1 MHVLIALVAV
11 SMVAHVIASFLRA
24 TAVFFPDEYLYSEL
38 SRSLSSSGLPLVRG
52 GLVAFPSLLEPI
64 VTAPFWLLGSVETGF
79 RASMVLNS
87 IAMSLAAVPVYWLG
101 RRLGLSGWL
110 ALGPSALALATPSML
125 YSSWMMGEALAYPL
139 FLTGFSMGVLA
150 LSGERRWTV
159 PALVFFALASLARIQ
174 LLVLPLAF
182 ALAAVLMAARE
193 RRFRQFLG
201 ERRYL
206 VGAGVVLAV
215 VVLVVPSGAL
225 GFYGSA
231 RHIDLAVGPFARH
244 LGVQAIGLLFA
255 CAWIVL
261 PGALIG
267 LGLGLFRP
275 RSRIELGFVC
285 GALVVTLGL
294 LLQSSL
300 FGVAS
305 IPQERYLFYCV
316 LLLAICLA
324 LLVDRG
330 WPMRRLHALLV
341 LPILVVAALIPI
353 STWASAERL
362 SQSSFLFA
370 SFRLEAEF
378 GVADAS
384 LLIAVAI
391 SVLALAALALP
402 LSRRLGG
409 LGIFALATA
418 FAATALALS
427 INLDTLNGAEL
438 LRSRAPDK
446 GWVDK
451 LIDADGDGG
460 AQATLLQGHSA
471 RYTTLTQLFWN
482 RSTDRVALLPESAR
496 PDILDWPRLK
506 VAGDGSI
513 SVAGKPLEGPLVI
526 DDLMNTTRLRGA
538 VKVGHSL
545 AFSLWLPRGRPR
557 FLLSAFG
564 FGSGLIAPASTLELW
579 PEKAGGRIAGFLTFR
594 AWTFRAVGPVK
605 LSLSIPGAAKRRV
618 RVRNGEKRSVRIAV
632 CSNGPWRARMTA
644 SRGIIRGALLVSARA
659 SAPVWRADVG
669 ACAATRPSGNG

>member
-1 MHVLIALVAV
+1 LTVTPNDPAAAREKTKAGTRAHFLRAPRFRPRSVHVLIALVAV

-225 GFYGSA
+225 GFYSSV

-294 LLQSSL
+294 LPAG
-300 FGVAS
+300 F
-305 IPQERYLFYCV
+305 
-316 LLLAICLA
+316 A
-324 LLVDRG
+324 LR
-330 WPMRRLHALLV
+330 RRLD
-341 LPILVVAALIPI
+341 P
-353 STWASAERL
+353 T
-362 SQSSFLFA
+362 
-370 SFRLEAEF
+370 
-378 GVADAS
+378 G
-384 LLIAVAI
+384 
-391 SVLALAALALP
+391 ALP
-402 LSRRLGG
+402 LLLCSAPCYLPRFAREPWLADATAARSSRPAHPRRRRADTDFDLGVRRAAKPIELPVRELPARGGIRSSRRLASDSGCDLRPR
-409 LGIFALATA
+409 LGRAGATS
-418 FAATALALS
+418 L
-427 INLDTLNGAEL
+427 E
-438 LRSRAPDK
+438 APRR
-446 GWVDK
+446 
-451 LIDADGDGG
+451 
-460 AQATLLQGHSA
+460 A
-471 RYTTLTQLFWN
+471 RYL
-482 RSTDRVALLPESAR
+482 R
-496 PDILDWPRLK
+496 
-506 VAGDGSI
+506 AGDRIRS
-513 SVAGKPLEGPLVI
+513 
-526 DDLMNTTRLRGA
+526 DGA
-538 VKVGHSL
+538 RTLHQSRHPQRRRTASL
-545 AFSLWLPRGRPR
+545 ASSRQGVGRQVDR
-557 FLLSAFG
+557 
-564 FGSGLIAPASTLELW
+564 
-579 PEKAGGRIAGFLTFR
+579 
-594 AWTFRAVGPVK
+594 
-605 LSLSIPGAAKRRV
+605 
-618 RVRNGEKRSVRIAV
+618 
-632 CSNGPWRARMTA
+632 C
-644 SRGIIRGALLVSARA
+644 
-659 SAPVWRADVG
+659 
-669 ACAATRPSGNG
+669 